1 MMSYIRIVDFMK
13 KEPVITDPDLTI
25 SNAARMMSR
34 NSIGSLILVQDEK
47 PYGIV
52 TERDLVRRVIAAGKD
67 PETVKVSEV
76 CSRPVLTMAEDDMLE
91 DAIDMMRAHKVRRIV
106 VVNGEGKVSGVLTT
120 DDLGYNIKR
129 MSEELAYEYI
139 ALSQRIRERS

>member
-1 MMSYIRIVDFMK
+1 MSYIRIVDFMK

>member
-1 MMSYIRIVDFMK
+1 MSYIRIVDFMK
-13 KEPVITDPDLTI
+13 KEPIITDPDITI
-25 SNAARMMSR
+25 SDAAKIMSR

-67 PETVKVSEV
+67 PNNVKVSEV
-76 CSRPVLTMAEDDMLE
+76 CSKPVLTMAEDDMLE
-91 DAIDMMRAHKVRRIV
+91 DAIEMMRAYKVRRVVIV
-106 VVNGEGKVSGVLTT
+106 NREGKVSGILTT

-129 MSEELAYEYI
+129 MSEELAYELI
-139 ALSQRIRERS
+139 ALSHRACASV

>member
-1 MMSYIRIVDFMK
+1 M
-13 KEPVITDPDLTI
+13 
-25 SNAARMMSR
+25 
-34 NSIGSLILVQDEK
+34 
-47 PYGIV
+47 
-52 TERDLVRRVIAAGKD
+52 TERDLVRRVLAAGKD

-76 CSRPVLTMAEDDMLE
+76 CSMPVLTMAEDDVLE

-106 VVNGEGKVSGVLTT
+106 IVNREGKVSGVLTT

-139 ALSQRIRERS
+139 ALSQRIRARS

>member
-1 MMSYIRIVDFMK
+1 MSYIRIGDFMK
-13 KEPVITDPDLTI
+13 KEPVITDPDITI
-25 SNAARMMSR
+25 SDAARMMSR

-52 TERDLVRRVIAAGKD
+52 TERDLVRRVIATGKD

-76 CSRPVLTMAEDDMLE
+76 CSKPVLTMAEDDALE
-91 DAIDMMRAHKVRRIV
+91 DAIDMMRAHKIRRIV
-106 VVNGEGKVSGVLTT
+106 IVNREGKVSGVLTT

-139 ALSQRIRERS
+139 ALSQRIRKRP